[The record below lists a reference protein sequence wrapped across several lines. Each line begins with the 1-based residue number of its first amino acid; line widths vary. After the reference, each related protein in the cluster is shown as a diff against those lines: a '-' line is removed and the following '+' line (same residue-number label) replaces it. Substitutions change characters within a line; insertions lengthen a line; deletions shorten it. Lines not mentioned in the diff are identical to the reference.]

1 MAPRPVPLSGRSG
14 EVRPFR
20 LLGQYKG
27 SLILLEG
34 PDGLYLID
42 QHVAHERLLY
52 ERVRRSLEGERTPSQ
67 TLLTPLVLELAPAEA
82 MRLGELAEA
91 LEPCGFSLAAMSG
104 HTVTVTAVPVML
116 KTAEAAAVLEQLATS
131 EGEEEGEAADVRRR
145 LLDALAAGLACR
157 AAVKIHNPLTVPEME
172 RLVSELFAAEQPYA
186 CPHGRPVVLQMTD
199 VELERRFGRR

>member
-1 MAPRPVPLSGRSG
+1 
-14 EVRPFR
+14 
-20 LLGQYKG
+20 
-27 SLILLEG
+27 
-34 PDGLYLID
+34 
-42 QHVAHERLLY
+42 
-52 ERVRRSLEGERTPSQ
+52 
-67 TLLTPLVLELAPAEA
+67 
-82 MRLGELAEA
+82 
-91 LEPCGFSLAAMSG
+91 MSG

-116 KTAEAAAVLEQLATS
+116 KSAEAAAVLEQLATS